1 MERKNRRPVR
11 SFRDL
16 DVYQNTYKSS
26 IVVAQKILPKLPECE
41 KYDLHSQ
48 LSRSSKAIPRLIAE
62 GYAKKHQKSGFQKYV
77 DDAMSEC
84 NETIVCLEHVKDI
97 YEIEVNLCDELVD
110 VYDKAARQL
119 YTLAEA
125 WDSFKIEDEKRNRV
139 TIRAAKP
146 YNV

>member
-16 DVYQNTYKSS
+16 DVYQNPYKSS

-84 NETIVCLEHVKDI
+84 NETIVCLENVKDI

-125 WDSFKIEDEKRNRV
+125 WDSFKNRRRK
-139 TIRAAKP
+139 TKP
-146 YNV
+146 SNDTSRETV

>member
-119 YTLAEA
+119 YKLAEA